1 MDEKLQ
7 VVIVSGLSGA
17 GKTVALRA
25 LEDSN
30 FFCID
35 NLPLPLVEPFLST
48 ITTSH
53 SATRIGIGMDIRE
66 KQFLS
71 RAYEILSSLKALYP
85 VEIIFLDAEKDVI
98 VRRYKETRRP
108 HPVIARRQELTMEQ
122 AIDEERGSLSV
133 IRDLADRVIDTSNYT
148 PHQLRHM
155 ILGLYKEGLD
165 DQPIN
170 VSLISFGYK
179 FGVPNILDLL
189 FDVRFLPN
197 PHFIADLR
205 PLRGTDPEVIRF
217 VLAHPDAK
225 ALISQ
230 INSFVDFVL
239 PRYIAEG
246 KNYLTIGIG
255 CTGGHHRSPVIV
267 GEIAA
272 HIKNTHHLE
281 ATVIHR
287 DLDLS

>member
-1 MDEKLQ
+1 MNEKLQ

-25 LEDSN
+25 LEDSG

-48 ITTSH
+48 ITSSH
-53 SATRIGIGMDIRE
+53 SATKIGIGMDIRE

-71 RAYEILSSLKALYP
+71 RAYDILTSLKVLYM
-85 VEIIFLDAEKDVI
+85 VEIIFLDAEKEVI
-98 VRRYKETRRP
+98 IRRYKETRRP
-108 HPVIARRQELTMEQ
+108 HPVIARRQDLSMEH
-122 AIDEERGSLSV
+122 AIDEERESLAA
-133 IRDLADRVIDTSNYT
+133 IREMADRVIDTSNFS

-155 ILGLYKEGLD
+155 IFGLYGKETGS
-165 DQPIN
+165 QPITI
-170 VSLISFGYK
+170 SLISFGYK
-179 FGVPNILDLL
+179 FGVPNTLDLL

-205 PLRGTDPEVIRF
+205 PLRGTDPEVIRY
-217 VLAHPDAK
+217 VLSHADAK
-225 ALISQ
+225 ALISH
-230 INSFVDFVL
+230 INTFIDFVL

-267 GEIAA
+267 SRIAD
-272 HIKNTHHLE
+272 HIKEEHRLE
-281 ATVIHR
+281 AAVIHR
-287 DLDLS
+287 DLDLK